1 MNDSDTKKFRDIS
14 ERIQGKYIP
23 VIKFGGTNKYINK
36 NYKNYNDET
45 NNISYTR
52 DDFNKSNIDIYHDN
66 KYGINKVCFSP
77 QGKYI
82 AGCGTNGVIYLY
94 DLYENKLLTKICTHI
109 DNIKDIAISDNDK
122 YIYACGDNRII
133 EIFDIYENRKICNNN
148 ISKYVDVSIPNVI
161 KKKNYKN
168 GNFSDNNIIEGINSL
183 NHNILENTY
192 SPYKTKYID
201 FTNNKLIYV
210 PIYNYNDLIK
220 NNINMI
226 DLNCIK
232 LNNINEI
239 INKPAF
245 LIKDSHEH
253 ITSCLSIPN
262 ISNFLIYSGGGDGIL
277 KIWDIRMNLFNIH
290 QNNYSKPNSEVL
302 FLDNKNPYASIC
314 SHEDTIT
321 SISFNK
327 TIDYENCLKLK
338 KEKKKK
344 KTGEDIYNIKYEKEI
359 SEETKES
366 SCVDENKNNSSFSSS
381 CSSISYSSLNFDL
394 SKDKLNNIFMTS
406 GYDGYIR
413 LYDMNNNIIKSFSDE
428 EKSITHCMFCHNNK
442 YIIST
447 NKSKYSKIFD
457 FIYMNNKKSAK
468 NMKTYLKNY
477 KNYYLNNLKSDNK
490 TLNNTCDNENIYE
503 DNFSNEIYND
513 NALISCNIKNIY
525 EDEDL
530 KEQIKIVNELNRK
543 ISNDENRDI
552 PNNDS
557 NERMDG
563 SEYSYSNS
571 DSSVYDESI
580 IRTNTFYEHVNKK
593 LEPTWSL
600 FVDNFKYMNLVPFEE
615 LNESLKKNHNYVK
628 KYYKNLNCN
637 DYISSEKENDHISSD
652 HKDIL
657 YYQLSEIIYNDTHI
671 PKFYSCVSGDK
682 CIIPSIDTYAHVYD
696 IYTGFHVNSINN
708 LYLPNYY
715 IDNSQLYYEENHQ
728 IFKKNI
734 SFLTSADAYPK
745 NQNIIATSNGW
756 PDGSIVLWIF
766 VPF

>member
-14 ERIQGKYIP
+14 ERIKGKYIP
-23 VIKFGGTNKYINK
+23 VIKFGGTNKYIN
-36 NYKNYNDET
+36 NDYKNYNEET
-45 NNISYTR
+45 NNVNYVR

-66 KYGINKVCFSP
+66 KYGINRVCFSP

-82 AGCGTNGVIYLY
+82 AGCGSNGNIYLY
-94 DLYENKLLTKICTHI
+94 DLYENKLLTKICTQI
-109 DNIKDIAISDNDK
+109 DNIKDLAISDNDK

-133 EIFDIYENRKICNNN
+133 EIFDIYENKKVCNNN
-148 ISKYVDVSIPNVI
+148 ISKYIDVSIPNII
-161 KKKNYKN
+161 KKKKYKN
-168 GNFSDNNIIEGINSL
+168 ANCLNNNIMETNSAL
-183 NHNILENTY
+183 NDNTLENIY
-192 SPYKTKYID
+192 APYKTKHID

-232 LNNINEI
+232 INNLNEI
-239 INKPAF
+239 INKSVF
-245 LIKDSHEH
+245 LIKDSHEY
-253 ITSCLSIPN
+253 ITSCLSVPN
-262 ISNFLIYSGGGDGIL
+262 ISNFLIYSGGGDGVL
-277 KIWDIRMNLFNIH
+277 KIWDIRMNLFNMN
-290 QNNYSKPNSEVL
+290 QSNYNKTSSEVL

-327 TIDYENCLKLK
+327 TIDHENYLKLK
-338 KEKKKK
+338 KEKKRKK
-344 KTGEDIYNIKYEKEI
+344 KKRDDTYSIKHRK
-359 SEETKES
+359 ETKENN
-366 SCVDENKNNSSFSSS
+366 CTDENKNNSFSSS

-394 SKDKLNNIFMTS
+394 SKDKFNNIFMTS

-477 KNYYLNNLKSDNK
+477 RNYYLNNLENDNK
-490 TLNNTCDNENIYE
+490 TENKTYNENIHE
-503 DNFSNEIYND
+503 DNFFNEAYND
-513 NALISCNIKNIY
+513 NELISCNIRNLY
-525 EDEDL
+525 ENEDL
-530 KEQIKIVNELNRK
+530 EEQIKIVNELNKK
-543 ISNDENRDI
+543 ISNDENKNI
-552 PNNDS
+552 NNNYS
-557 NERMDG
+557 NEGMND
-563 SEYSYSNS
+563 SEYSCSNS
-571 DSSVYDESI
+571 DSSIYDENI

-600 FVDNFKYMNLVPFEE
+600 FIDNFKYMNLVPFEE
-615 LNESLKKNHNYVK
+615 LNESLKKNHNCVK
-628 KYYKNLNCN
+628 KHYQNLNFN
-637 DYISSEKENDHISSD
+637 DYISNEKENNKTNIDN
-652 HKDIL
+652 KNIL
-657 YYQLSEIIYNDTHI
+657 YYHLSEIIYNDTHI
-671 PKFYSCVSGDK
+671 PKFYSCIAGDK

-696 IYTGFHVNSINN
+696 IYTGFHVNSISN

-715 IDNSQLYYEENHQ
+715 IDNSQFYYNETNQ
-728 IFKKNI
+728 KIFKKNI
-734 SFLTSADAYPK
+734 SFLTSVDTYPK